1 MGGGSQIPIVYFH
14 SRQHLLARCQC
25 PLSKF
30 PPTLP
35 PLSFPELYENKRNKG
50 LVLIFVL
57 AHDQAKDGR
66 VCAQLKEIK
75 EKISIVRY
83 SKRGIYP
90 CCLLLIADRVF
101 QNPARLPT

>member
-1 MGGGSQIPIVYFH
+1 MFYA
-14 SRQHLLARCQC
+14 LATSTGYSGRR
-25 PLSKF
+25 PL
-30 PPTLP
+30 PWLAC
-35 PLSFPELYENKRNKG
+35 NVARA

-66 VCAQLKEIK
+66 VEEYVLSLKEIK